1 MRSLNLMSSVGFHA
15 SKAQINL
22 ENLLQSQFGSH
33 FQAEKIPQSLLFFGF
48 LIVVLYGLEES
59 IKRVG
64 SFDLMGFRVI
74 DIQKCKKNFFF
85 FFFFFFASLSRHCG
99 VSTCK
104 ILTFPNFGVLSL
116 TVTFEEQFLLIY
128 TRYSPKILNLANCY
142 QILRL
147 VTSKPQ
153 KLYHLVRNYTITQEQ
168 FTLTCFGISKTL
180 C

>member
-15 SKAQINL
+15 SKTYIIL

-33 FQAEKIPQSLLFFGF
+33 FQAEKILQSLLFFGF
-48 LIVVLYGLEES
+48 LIVILYGLEES

-64 SFDLMGFRVI
+64 SFDLMGFRII
-74 DIQKCKKNFFF
+74 DIQKRKKK
-85 FFFFFFASLSRHCG
+85 FFFFFASSSRHCG

-104 ILTFPNFGVLSL
+104 ILTFPNFGVISL

-128 TRYSPKILNLANCY
+128 ARYSPKILTLANFY

-153 KLYHLVRNYTITQEQ
+153 KLYHLVRNYAMNQEQ
-168 FTLTCFGISKTL
+168 LTLTCFGISKTL

>member
-1 MRSLNLMSSVGFHA
+1 MRSLSLMSSVGFHA
-15 SKAQINL
+15 SKAQIIL
-22 ENLLQSQFGSH
+22 ENLLWSQFGSH

-64 SFDLMGFRVI
+64 SFDLMGVRVI

-85 FFFFFFASLSRHCG
+85 FFFSSLSRHCG

-128 TRYSPKILNLANCY
+128 TRYSPKILNLANFY

>member
-85 FFFFFFASLSRHCG
+85 FFSSLSRHCG

-128 TRYSPKILNLANCY
+128 TRYSPKILNLANFY

-168 FTLTCFGISKTL
+168 FTLTCSGISKTL